1 MVCNWILPQFNYMA
15 RSLLHPNLILSDF
28 LLGMLASGLVVY
40 IPREACLEGALASGL
55 FSSSWL
61 LELPG
66 QRLWGSPPRPW
77 PRSPLQWTPHWGHSG
92 WALALAREPSHE
104 HPVQPA
110 LVAGH
115 PILTSILRCWVPPPP
130 ATSSAVPEKPLSSG
144 EKIPLPSHPVSWHDL
159 AVLLSRLKAGPPLT
173 IPLSLRPSRG
183 RSCPLAG
190 GSRRGGIPRAVRWS
204 RGSTAS
210 CLLSWIHPPECSPPL
225 PVLVTLLTGLM
236 DIIPYL

>member
-115 PILTSILRCWVPPPP
+115 PILTSILRCWVPPPLRNLICCAWETTVLWWENSFTFSP
-130 ATSSAVPEKPLSSG
+130 CF
-144 EKIPLPSHPVSWHDL
+144 L
-159 AVLLSRLKAGPPLT
+159 ARL
-173 IPLSLRPSRG
+173 
-183 RSCPLAG
+183 SCP
-190 GSRRGGIPRAVRWS
+190 P
-204 RGSTAS
+204 
-210 CLLSWIHPPECSPPL
+210 
-225 PVLVTLLTGLM
+225 
-236 DIIPYL
+236 